1 MAKQAID
8 AADGLGKMA
17 QKVGVSVESL
27 SALEYAGKLS
37 DVSLEQLGT
46 GLKKLSVSLNEVAT
60 NADGD
65 AAAAFKAIGVSVK
78 DASGNLRNADEV
90 LPTWPKPL
98 PA

>member
-46 GLKKLSVSLNEVAT
+46 GLKKLSVNLNEVAT

-65 AAAAFKAIGVSVK
+65 AAAAFKAIGVSVRMRP
-78 DASGNLRNADEV
+78 ATCATPTRF